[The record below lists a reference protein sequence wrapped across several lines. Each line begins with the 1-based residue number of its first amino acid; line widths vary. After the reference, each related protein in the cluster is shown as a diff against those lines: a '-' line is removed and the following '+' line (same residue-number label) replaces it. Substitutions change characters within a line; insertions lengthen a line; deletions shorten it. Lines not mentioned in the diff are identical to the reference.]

1 MARTAADLD
10 SLIRLR
16 NWNVDERRRELGALT
31 AREDQLIAYG
41 RELERQ
47 LIREG
52 EVVKTSTEMVGFMF
66 GPFAEDHRRRRE
78 RLAVTLAAVRR
89 EIEEA
94 RERLAAAYR
103 ERKVMEEV
111 QKTRAER
118 ERAEADR
125 REQSELDEIA
135 ANQHRMRELG

>member
-16 NWNVDERRRELGALT
+16 EWVVDERRRELGALI
-31 AREDQLIAYG
+31 AREDQLINYG

-52 EVVKTSTEMVGFMF
+52 EVVKSDASVVGFMF
-66 GPFAEDHRRRRE
+66 GPFAEDHKKRRE
-78 RLAVTLAAVRR
+78 RLAITLAAVRR
-89 EIEEA
+89 EIEDA
-94 RERLAAAYR
+94 RERLAAAFR

-111 QKTRAER
+111 QKSRADR
-118 ERAEADR
+118 ERIAAAR
-125 REQSELDEIA
+125 IEQVELDEIA
-135 ANQHRMRELG
+135 ANQHRMHEQ

>member
-16 NWNVDERRRELGALT
+16 DWTVDERRRELGALL
-31 AREDQLIAYG
+31 AREEQLIAYG

-47 LIREG
+47 LVREG
-52 EVVKTSTEMVGFMF
+52 EVVKSNTDMVGFMF
-66 GPFAEDHRRRRE
+66 GPFAEEHKKRRE
-78 RLAVTLAAVRR
+78 RLAITLAALRR

-94 RERLAAAYR
+94 RERLAEAYR
-103 ERKVMEEV
+103 ERKTMEEV

-118 ERAEADR
+118 ERVEAAR
-125 REQSELDEIA
+125 VEQVALDEIA
-135 ANQHRMRELG
+135 ATQHRMRG